1 MQLILHILLCITLLL
16 FANEEKTTNMPI
28 HIEKYKQIF
37 IDLNGK
43 ATLIA
48 LGLTIVDSIKKKS
61 IKKNMI
67 SLSESVLTSASLCF
81 LRKAIFN
88 YLVGCTALLL
98 SVEAIIDLFSKT
110 SEKAKMI
117 EWQKKTERKNDQ

>member
-48 LGLTIVDSIKKKS
+48 V
-61 IKKNMI
+61 
-67 SLSESVLTSASLCF
+67 
-81 LRKAIFN
+81 
-88 YLVGCTALLL
+88 
-98 SVEAIIDLFSKT
+98 SKT
-110 SEKAKMI
+110 KPI
-117 EWQKKTERKNDQ
+117 EDIQALYDLGQRDFASRHRSAGVWRNQLDLLRMLSLRSSAFEQ

>member
-43 ATLIA
+43 ATLIKK
-48 LGLTIVDSIKKKS
+48 LLTILPKK
-61 IKKNMI
+61 IYKN
-67 SLSESVLTSASLCF
+67 
-81 LRKAIFN
+81 
-88 YLVGCTALLL
+88 Y
-98 SVEAIIDLFSKT
+98 
-110 SEKAKMI
+110 
-117 EWQKKTERKNDQ
+117 

>member
-16 FANEEKTTNMPI
+16 FANEEKPTNMPI

-48 LGLTIVDSIKKKS
+48 V
-61 IKKNMI
+61 
-67 SLSESVLTSASLCF
+67 
-81 LRKAIFN
+81 
-88 YLVGCTALLL
+88 
-98 SVEAIIDLFSKT
+98 SKT
-110 SEKAKMI
+110 KPI
-117 EWQKKTERKNDQ
+117 EDIQALYDLGQRDFGENKVQEMVSDEMHSANACYTHTIGGALPFFSSCCALP

>member
-48 LGLTIVDSIKKKS
+48 V
-61 IKKNMI
+61 
-67 SLSESVLTSASLCF
+67 
-81 LRKAIFN
+81 
-88 YLVGCTALLL
+88 
-98 SVEAIIDLFSKT
+98 SKT
-110 SEKAKMI
+110 KPI
-117 EWQKKTERKNDQ
+117 EDIQALYDLGQRDFGENYVQELVDKYEIQLYHPHLQKVLQQFHPLQKQNENA